1 MIVKRHA
8 ASRAAARFAPLS
20 AVLLALAG
28 CAAGG
33 AIQPD
38 RTVFSLDNNYQRY
51 SYEMPIEQTF
61 DRTVAVF
68 KEAGYK
74 LDVID
79 RATGQIS
86 GRRGATGDKGSGSD
100 KDLKFYALI
109 LPRDDERSELSL
121 KIVQVI
127 NSGGIA
133 MVGGQRA
140 ELIVTDPQ
148 MYQYTFRRIGSVA
161 AAAPAAEAAGT
172 VR

>member
-1 MIVKRHA
+1 MEKCNAERRITARLV
-8 ASRAAARFAPLS
+8 SLAAA
-20 AVLLALAG
+20 LALTA
-28 CAAGG
+28 CATTS

-38 RTVFSLDNNYQRY
+38 RAIFSLDNNYQRY
-51 SYEMPIEQTF
+51 SYAMPIEQTF

-109 LPRDDERSELSL
+109 LPAAQDDARSELSL

-127 NSGGIA
+127 NSGGLP
-133 MVGGQRA
+133 MVSGSRA

-148 MYQYTFRRIGSVA
+148 MYQYTFRRIGSVVSTA
-161 AAAPAAEAAGT
+161 AAVESAGT
-172 VR
+172 ER

>member
-1 MIVKRHA
+1 MIDMRMVRGVGIA
-8 ASRAAARFAPLS
+8 GALGLVTALS
-20 AVLLALAG
+20 G
-28 CAAGG
+28 CAGGG

-38 RTVFSLDNNYQRY
+38 RAIFSLDNNYQRF
-51 SYEMPIEQTF
+51 SYAMPIEQTF

-109 LPRDDERSELSL
+109 LPGRGDDSSDLSL

-133 MVGGQRA
+133 MVGGSRA

-161 AAAPAAEAAGT
+161 SPEMPAEGVAP